1 MSQQE
6 YRDKYKLYRN
16 TRLSNYEYQQTM
28 ANYNKKY
35 SQKVVKENLIEKGK
49 STRIT
54 SDRVFEFKRKY
65 GKPIPE
71 IYVKKES

>member
-1 MSQQE
+1 
-6 YRDKYKLYRN
+6 
-16 TRLSNYEYQQTM
+16 M